1 MAIAL
6 RMATWV
12 LAVLLGLSTLPMAG
26 NPSGPYSLQP
36 LITSASPVSDLPG
49 GKIMEVGGIF
59 PLRSGE
65 LVFWGKLAG
74 REESGAWALLS
85 WKAGRIRTL
94 LEEGTEVTSRYA
106 DTAYRFNV
114 HRSVGRYAQL
124 EPRNG
129 KWLYF
134 TKTLP
139 KLAQRE
145 MSVFAWD
152 GEWIRPI
159 LQPGQSLRAR
169 GRELPVEWA
178 VVRDI
183 DPDGNAILEVATKAF
198 RVHMVHDGASL
209 RELFPGQLVLE
220 GGEVI
225 SSDGV
230 KAWKLLPKGEL
241 LAQLQVGRRE
251 LGLYHLTGSKARK
264 ILASGDPN
272 PLYPGESIL
281 WATATFAQTSSRFVA
296 QVCSGKDNRR
306 RNLLWDEGKI
316 HELPS
321 PQFFGLLQGHFVI
334 QNGRFLA
341 PGSPL
346 FLFHGNAFR
355 SGPVA
360 GTSFTAAPEAGT
372 QLCLFDG
379 NTVRGLTKVAHLDTS
394 FRTGIGPVLR
404 GDFRGVLVRHYLGPG
419 PLPKI
424 DTLKQFP
431 PSFLDLSNL
440 DAGLQPP
447 PELTLTDGR
456 TLSLGQLIEWP
467 GSDGMVA
474 RLPDGLYRLE
484 RVGAG
489 APKGEP

>member
-1 MAIAL
+1 MGFARRMATGILAALPGFSAIAL
-6 RMATWV
+6 
-12 LAVLLGLSTLPMAG
+12 AG
-26 NPSGPYSLQP
+26 NPQGTYSLHP
-36 LITSASPVSDLPG
+36 LVTSSSAVSDQPG
-49 GKIMEVGGIF
+49 GKILEVGGIY
-59 PLRSGE
+59 PLRAGE
-65 LVFWGKLAG
+65 LVFWGRLAG
-74 REESGAWALLS
+74 REEGGVWALLS

-106 DTAYRFNV
+106 DPAFRFNV

-139 KLAQRE
+139 KLVQRE

-152 GEWIRPI
+152 GERIRPI
-159 LQPGQSLRAR
+159 LQLGQSLRAR
-169 GRELPVEWA
+169 GRELSVEWA

-183 DPDGNAILEVATKAF
+183 DSDGNAILEVATKEF
-198 RVHMVHDGASL
+198 RVHMVHDGESL

-225 SSDGV
+225 PSDGV

-241 LAQLQVGRRE
+241 LAQLQTGKKE
-251 LGLYHLTGSKARK
+251 LGLYHVAGSKARK
-264 ILASGDPN
+264 ILASGEPN
-272 PLYPGESIL
+272 PLYPGEAVL
-281 WATATFAQTSSRFVA
+281 WATASFVQTSARFVA
-296 QVCSGKDNRR
+296 QVCSGKDSRR
-306 RNLLWDEGKI
+306 RNLLWDEGNI

-321 PQFFGLLQGHFVI
+321 PQFFGLLPGHFVI
-334 QNGRFLA
+334 QNGRFLT

-346 FLFHGNAFR
+346 FLFQGNAFR
-355 SGPVA
+355 SGQVA

-372 QLCLFDG
+372 HICLFDG
-379 NTVRGLTKVAHLDTS
+379 NTVRVLTRVAHLDTA
-394 FRTGIGPVLR
+394 FRTGIGPVLQ

-431 PSFLDLSNL
+431 QSFLDLGNL

-447 PELTLTDGR
+447 PEVTLRDGR
-456 TLSLGQLIEWP
+456 TLSLGNLIEWP
-467 GSDGMVA
+467 GSDVMVA

-484 RVGAG
+484 RVGVAPPKG
-489 APKGEP
+489 AP